1 MKYYAQLETA
11 EPMTTL
17 KKLSLAQLSKIID
30 ETQSE
35 LTRRKNINAATV
47 EIHAILNKYKIDFK
61 DIDLN
66 MINKTSSKISTKKR
80 AKITKSR
87 DQRGTVKAKYKDP
100 NSTLTW
106 TGRGRTPAWV
116 QGICQIEG
124 IDIGEFKKDDRFR
137 C

>member
-1 MKYYAQLETA
+1 MK
-11 EPMTTL
+11 TL
-17 KKLSLAQLSKIID
+17 KKLSAAQLNKIIE
-30 ETQSE
+30 ETQEE
-35 LTRRKNINAATV
+35 LTRRKNIAAATV
-47 EIHAILNKYKIDFK
+47 EICSILKKYKINLR

-66 MINKTSSKISTKKR
+66 IINKTSGKTSTKKR
-80 AKITKSR
+80 VKITKSR

-100 NSTLTW
+100 NSKVTW

-124 IDIGEFKKDDRFR
+124 INIGEFKKDDRFR